1 MSHAVIQ
8 HMPIDTILTPYGSFT
23 KTYNINNES
32 DGTNGYLLAFPH
44 YAPYV
49 PDNLNLNNDSR
60 LHYKTV
66 HNYYRKFVDE
76 WLGGKLRY
84 LLGYLKYSNGE
95 VKITKEHSE
104 SNETDNKKEK
114 IKYIKSEICDVDRI
128 EKILRKYVDRTG
140 VDWYELHRHQSHIRK
155 LIEIYIKNK
164 FKKMV
169 E

>member
-84 LLGYLKYSNGE
+84 LLGYLKYSNGAFYNRYHF
-95 VKITKEHSE
+95 IPYGIYSIWFYF
-104 SNETDNKKEK
+104 NK
-114 IKYIKSEICDVDRI
+114 
-128 EKILRKYVDRTG
+128 
-140 VDWYELHRHQSHIRK
+140 
-155 LIEIYIKNK
+155 NF
-164 FKKMV
+164 FKKRY
-169 E
+169 